1 MASFNWPAAGG
12 GGGGVSSLET
22 LVGDITIVGGTNI
35 SVSDN
40 GTNEITISTTTTDYI
55 ASVSDTTTINLTVT
69 GDVLSSDVNADS
81 LTNVEI
87 NSAAGI
93 VYSKLSLTD
102 SIINADINS
111 AAGIVYSKLD
121 LTGSIV
127 NADVDAAA
135 AIVYSKL
142 NLAGSIQD
150 SDINTALTYSVLD
163 LSDSI
168 VNADINSAAAIAYS
182 KLDLTGSIQ
191 DSDINTALTYS
202 VLDLSDSIVNA
213 DINSAAAIVY
223 SKLALTDS
231 IVNADINS
239 AAAIAYSKLDLT
251 GSVNLTSDV
260 TGILPLA
267 NGGTGSATQNFVDLT
282 TDQSI
287 AGDKKFLNELL
298 LNENTAGAFVSGTF
312 DTATSVVSVF
322 TSGSGTLEG
331 LSGKVDQVA
340 ILVNNSSSDITVEN
354 DSASAS
360 AGNKIITGYGSDIQ
374 WKDGAT
380 LFFVNANET
389 WNLVGG
395 SGGEGV
401 AARYETNSGQSI
413 PNATFTTVVY
423 EDLRFDTH
431 SAYNTSTGVY
441 TASESGIYNVY
452 AICRFV
458 STPTGAG
465 FRIFKNNST
474 VEFQTVTGSSTVNE
488 VAAVAGLI
496 KLDAGDN
503 IRVQVSQSTGS
514 SLSLNTTASNN
525 QFTISKVN

>member
-1 MASFNWPAAGG
+1 MASFNWPAA